1 MRPRGV
7 FKKKDTKF
15 FKVASSENYL
25 KAPNNQK
32 KQNSKKQQKALK
44 AGKSWSFLATEDYHF

>member
-32 KQNSKKQQKALK
+32 KQQKTTKGIKSRQKLK
-44 AGKSWSFLATEDYHF
+44 VSRTEECRF

>member
-32 KQNSKKQQKALK
+32 KTKQQKTTKGIKSRQKLK
-44 AGKSWSFLATEDYHF
+44 FSSN